1 MTTHTLRFPSSQ
13 KGAALI
19 IALAMLVIMTMLAIS
34 AMATSNLQL
43 LMAGNAQQ
51 QTEALARSENA
62 LFAGQNYLG
71 NNIQPPASPSPTDPA
86 AVNGYVIFD
95 VGTGVLD
102 VKDPSFWS
110 YSANYRTTADS
121 REQYT
126 IEYLANRPAAGGQT
140 LALNG
145 LPAPTRNIYRVSA
158 RGTSQKGAVRTLQA
172 IAITEQAPN

>member
-1 MTTHTLRFPSSQ
+1 MTMHTLRFPSSQ
-13 KGAALI
+13 KGTALI
-19 IALAMLVIMTMLAIS
+19 VALVMLLIMTMLAIS
-34 AMATSNLQL
+34 AMAISNLQL

-51 QTEALARSENA
+51 QTEAFARSENA

-71 NNIQPPASPSPTDPA
+71 NNIQPPASPNPTDPA
-86 AVNGYVIFD
+86 AVDGYVIFD

-110 YSANYRTTADS
+110 YSANYRTTADT

-126 IEYLANRPAAGGQT
+126 IEYIANRPAPGGQS
-140 LALNG
+140 LGLNAM
-145 LPAPTRNIYRVSA
+145 PAPTRNIYRVSA

>member
-1 MTTHTLRFPSSQ
+1 MTMHTLRFPSSQ
-13 KGAALI
+13 KGTALI
-19 IALAMLVIMTMLAIS
+19 IALVMLLIMTLLAIS
-34 AMATSNLQL
+34 AMGISNLQL

-71 NNIQPPASPSPTDPA
+71 NNIQPPASPNPTDAA

-110 YSANYRTTADS
+110 YSANYRTTADT

-126 IEYLANRPAAGGQT
+126 IEYIANRPAPGGQS
-140 LALNG
+140 LGLNAM
-145 LPAPTRNIYRVSA
+145 PAPTRNIYRVSA
-158 RGTSQKGAVRTLQA
+158 RGSSQKGAVRTLQA